1 MAEAVRK
8 REAWGREV
16 WKSYLFVLPFLSI
29 FGAFIVYPLLSEVY
43 YSFTRYEIG
52 LPPRFVGLKNFLGLL
67 HDSDYRQSVINTLI
81 YVGIGVNV
89 KLALSL
95 LIAMFLNRD
104 FPGRSLV
111 QSLFLL
117 PWAAATI
124 SSLLSFRWML
134 DTDYGVLNSLL
145 QSVGFGKIQWLGQYT
160 TAMSIILMYHIWK
173 YLPFWTLIFLSGLKG
188 IPPDVYEAGRV
199 DGATPLQ
206 LLRWITLPMIRGLY
220 IVCTLISIIWTMGDF
235 ITVYLMTGGGPGQS
249 TNVLATIAYRFA
261 FRFGEFDN
269 ASASFV
275 LLFPVMVIL
284 ITFVIRKLEG
294 SSAY

>member
-1 MAEAVRK
+1 MASGKSVLG
-8 REAWGREV
+8 GREV

-29 FGAFIVYPLLSEVY
+29 FTAFIAYPLLSEVY

-52 LPPRFVGLKNFLGLL
+52 LAPKFVGFKNFIGLL
-67 HDSDYRQSVINTLI
+67 QDSDYRQSVVNSLI

-89 KLALSL
+89 KLALAL
-95 LIAMFLNRD
+95 LIALFLNRD
-104 FPGRSLV
+104 FKGRSIV

-145 QSVGFGKIQWLGQYT
+145 QSLGFGKIQWLGQYS
-160 TAMSIILMYHIWK
+160 TAMSIILVYHIWK

-188 IPPDVYEAGRV
+188 IPPDIYEAGKV

-206 LLRWITLPMIRGLY
+206 ILRWITLPMIKGLY
-220 IVCTLISIIWTMGDF
+220 IVCTLISAIWTMGDF

-249 TNVLATIAYRFA
+249 TNVVATIAYRFA

-275 LLFPVMVIL
+275 LLFPVMMIL
-284 ITFVIRKLEG
+284 IVFVIRKLEG
-294 SSAY
+294 AHASY

>member
-1 MAEAVRK
+1 MADRAS
-8 REAWGREV
+8 AIGGREV
-16 WKSYLFVLPFLSI
+16 WKNYLFVLPFLSI
-29 FGAFIVYPLLSEVY
+29 FTLFIAYPLLSEVY

-52 LPPRFVGLKNFLGLL
+52 LAPKFVGFKNFINLL
-67 HDSDYRQSVINTLI
+67 NDSDYRQAVVNSLV

-89 KLALSL
+89 KLVLAL
-95 LIAMFLNRD
+95 LIALFLNRD
-104 FPGRSLV
+104 FKGRSIV

-134 DTDYGVLNSLL
+134 DTDYGILNSLL
-145 QSVGFGKIQWLGQYT
+145 ESLGFGKIQWLGQYS

-188 IPPDVYEAGRV
+188 IPPDVYEAGKV
-199 DGATPLQ
+199 DGATPVQ
-206 LLRWITLPMIRGLY
+206 TLRWITLPMIKGLY
-220 IVCTLISIIWTMGDF
+220 IVCTLISVIWTMGDF

-249 TNVLATIAYRFA
+249 TNVLATIAYRYA

-275 LLFPVMVIL
+275 LLFPVMMIL
-284 ITFVIRKLEG
+284 IVFVIRKLEG
-294 SSAY
+294 THAAY

>member
-1 MAEAVRK
+1 MTVFGK
-8 REAWGREV
+8 RGEWGREA

-29 FGAFIVYPLLSEVY
+29 FAAFIVYPLLSEVY

-52 LPPRFVGLKNFLGLL
+52 VAPRFVGLQNFRLL
-67 HDSDYRQSVINTLI
+67 LQDSDYRQSVVNSLI

-89 KLALSL
+89 KLALAL
-95 LIAMFLNRD
+95 LIALFLNRE
-104 FPGRSLV
+104 FKGRSLV

-145 QSVGFGKIQWLGQYT
+145 ESVGFGKIQWLGQYS
-160 TAMSIILMYHIWK
+160 TAMSIILVYHIWK

-188 IPPDVYEAGRV
+188 IPPDIYEAGRV
-199 DGATPLQ
+199 DGATPVQ
-206 LLRWITLPMIRGLY
+206 LLRYVTLPMIKGLY
-220 IVCTLISIIWTMGDF
+220 IVCTLISAIWTMGDF

-275 LLFPVMVIL
+275 LLFPVMLLVIV
-284 ITFVIRKLEG
+284 FVIRKLEG
-294 SSAY
+294 GHAAY

>member
-1 MAEAVRK
+1 MAEAIRK

-220 IVCTLISIIWTMGDF
+220 IVCTLISIFWTMGDF

>member
-1 MAEAVRK
+1 MVEGKSAIG
-8 REAWGREV
+8 GREV
-16 WKSYLFVLPFLSI
+16 WKNYLFVLPFLLI
-29 FGAFIVYPLLSEVY
+29 FTVFIAYPLLSEVY

-52 LPPRFVGLKNFLGLL
+52 IAPKFVGLKNFSNLL
-67 HDSDYRQSVINTLI
+67 QDSDYRRSVVNSLI

-89 KLALSL
+89 KLALAL
-95 LIAMFLNRD
+95 LIALFLNRD
-104 FPGRSLV
+104 FKGRSIV

-134 DTDYGVLNSLL
+134 DTDYGVLNALLESL
-145 QSVGFGKIQWLGQYT
+145 GFGKIQWLGQYS
-160 TAMSIILMYHIWK
+160 TAMSIILVYHIWK

-188 IPPDVYEAGRV
+188 IPPDIYEAGKV
-199 DGATPLQ
+199 DGATPVQ
-206 LLRWITLPMIRGLY
+206 ILRWITLPMIKGLY
-220 IVCTLISIIWTMGDF
+220 IVCTLISVIWTMGDF

-275 LLFPVMVIL
+275 LLFPVMMIL
-284 ITFVIRKLEG
+284 IVFVIRKLEG
-294 SSAY
+294 AHAAY

>member
-1 MAEAVRK
+1 MAPGTRAIG
-8 REAWGREV
+8 GREV

-29 FGAFIVYPLLSEVY
+29 FAVFIAYPLLSEVY

-52 LPPRFVGLKNFLGLL
+52 VPPKFVGFKNFIGLL
-67 HDSDYRQSVINTLI
+67 QDSDYRQSVVNSLI

-89 KLALSL
+89 KLALAL
-95 LIAMFLNRD
+95 LIALFLNRD
-104 FPGRSLV
+104 FKGRSMV

-145 QSVGFGKIQWLGQYT
+145 QSLGFGKIQWLGQYS
-160 TAMSIILMYHIWK
+160 TAMSIILVYHIWK

-188 IPPDVYEAGRV
+188 IPPDIYEAGKV
-199 DGATPLQ
+199 DGATPVQ
-206 LLRWITLPMIRGLY
+206 ILRWITLPMIKGLY
-220 IVCTLISIIWTMGDF
+220 IVCTLISAIWTMGDF

-249 TNVLATIAYRFA
+249 TNVVATIAYRFA

-275 LLFPVMVIL
+275 LLFPVMMIL
-284 ITFVIRKLEG
+284 IVFVIRKLEG
-294 SSAY
+294 AHAAY

>member
-1 MAEAVRK
+1 MTEAIRK
-8 REAWGREV
+8 RAAWGREV

-29 FGAFIVYPLLSEVY
+29 FTAFIVYPLLSEVY

-67 HDSDYRQSVINTLI
+67 NDSDYRQSVINTLI

-95 LIAMFLNRD
+95 LIAIFLNRD
-104 FPGRSLV
+104 FRGRSLV
-111 QSLFLL
+111 QALFLL

-134 DTDYGVLNSLL
+134 DTDFGVLNALL
-145 QSVGFGKIQWLGQYT
+145 PMVGFKKIQWLGQYS
-160 TAMSIILMYHIWK
+160 TAMGIILVYHIWK
-173 YLPFWTLIFLSGLKG
+173 YLPFWTLILLSGLKG
-188 IPPDVYEAGRV
+188 IPPDVYEAGKV
-199 DGATPLQ
+199 DGATAFQ
-206 LLRWITLPMIRGLY
+206 LLRWITLPMIKGLY

-235 ITVYLMTGGGPGQS
+235 ITVYMLTGGGPGQS

-269 ASASFV
+269 ASTSFV
-275 LLFPVMVIL
+275 FVFPVMMAL
-284 ITFVIRKLEG
+284 IVFVIKKLEG
-294 SSAY
+294 STYD

>member
-1 MAEAVRK
+1 MTEAIRK
-8 REAWGREV
+8 RAAWGREV

-29 FGAFIVYPLLSEVY
+29 FTAFIVYPLLSEVY

-67 HDSDYRQSVINTLI
+67 NDSDYRQSVINTLI

-95 LIAMFLNRD
+95 LIAIFLNRD
-104 FPGRSLV
+104 FRGRSLV
-111 QSLFLL
+111 QALFLL

-124 SSLLSFRWML
+124 SSLLSFRWLL
-134 DTDYGVLNSLL
+134 DTDFGVLNALL
-145 QSVGFGKIQWLGQYT
+145 PMVGFKKIQWLGQYS
-160 TAMSIILMYHIWK
+160 TAMGIILVYHIWK
-173 YLPFWTLIFLSGLKG
+173 YLPFWTLILLSGLKG
-188 IPPDVYEAGRV
+188 IPPDVYEAGKV
-199 DGATPLQ
+199 DGATAFQ
-206 LLRWITLPMIRGLY
+206 LLRWITLPMIKGLY

-235 ITVYLMTGGGPGQS
+235 ITVYMLTGGGPGQS

-275 LLFPVMVIL
+275 FVFPVMMAL
-284 ITFVIRKLEG
+284 IVFVIKKLEG
-294 SSAY
+294 STYD

>member
-1 MAEAVRK
+1 MASGTRAIG
-8 REAWGREV
+8 GREV
-16 WKSYLFVLPFLSI
+16 WKNYLFVLPFLSI
-29 FGAFIVYPLLSEVY
+29 FTAFIAYPLLSEVY

-52 LPPRFVGLKNFLGLL
+52 LAPKFVGLRNFINLL
-67 HDSDYRQSVINTLI
+67 NDSDYRQAVLNSLI
-81 YVGIGVNV
+81 YVGVGVNV
-89 KLALSL
+89 KLGLAL
-95 LIAMFLNRD
+95 LIALFLNRD
-104 FPGRSLV
+104 FKGRSIV

-145 QSVGFGKIQWLGQYT
+145 QSLGFGKIQWLGQYS
-160 TAMSIILMYHIWK
+160 TAMSIILVYHIWK

-188 IPPDVYEAGRV
+188 IPPEIYEAGKV
-199 DGATPLQ
+199 DGATSVQ
-206 LLRWITLPMIRGLY
+206 ALRWITLPMIKGLY
-220 IVCTLISIIWTMGDF
+220 IVCTLISAIWTMGDF
-235 ITVYLMTGGGPGQS
+235 ITVYLLTGGGPGQS
-249 TNVLATIAYRFA
+249 TNVVATIAYRFA

-284 ITFVIRKLEG
+284 IVFVIRKLEG
-294 SSAY
+294 AHASY

>member
-1 MAEAVRK
+1 MASGTRAIG
-8 REAWGREV
+8 GREV
-16 WKSYLFVLPFLSI
+16 WKNYLFVLPFLSI
-29 FGAFIVYPLLSEVY
+29 FAAFIAYPLLSEVY

-52 LPPRFVGLKNFLGLL
+52 LAPKFVGLRNFINLL
-67 HDSDYRQSVINTLI
+67 NDSDYRQAVLNSLI
-81 YVGIGVNV
+81 YVGVGVNV
-89 KLALSL
+89 KLGLAL
-95 LIAMFLNRD
+95 LIALFLNRD
-104 FPGRSLV
+104 FKGRSIV

-145 QSVGFGKIQWLGQYT
+145 QSLGFGKIQWLGQYS
-160 TAMSIILMYHIWK
+160 TAMSIILVYHIWK

-188 IPPDVYEAGRV
+188 IPPEIYEAGKV
-199 DGATPLQ
+199 DGATSVQ
-206 LLRWITLPMIRGLY
+206 TLRWITLPMIKGLY
-220 IVCTLISIIWTMGDF
+220 IVCTLISAIWTMGDF

-249 TNVLATIAYRFA
+249 TNVVATIAYRFA

-275 LLFPVMVIL
+275 LLFPVMMIL
-284 ITFVIRKLEG
+284 IVFVIRKLEG
-294 SSAY
+294 AHASY